1 MSEKEKLSLVF
12 MPYSFMSPHTDV
24 TLTYIQDQIN
34 SGTKVI
40 ILGCGGAKDIS
51 CGFNL
56 YGSSLKCRY
65 CVKRNL
71 DALDTLRGDYEWVD
85 INDFNSPQLPP
96 EITLNILKAQSLE
109 EIKKIQYQGSDI
121 GYAIVSS
128 LVSRFR
134 TVEINDKKRNI
145 LIKLAN
151 GYVKSFYAAEKTI
164 QDNNIKE
171 AFVFNGRLELTRGFF
186 RACEKEHIDCNILEV
201 SQVGCKT
208 LKYKN
213 ALPLDLGY
221 TKSLI
226 QSLWDTASTEQQ
238 KKAKEFYEKKAVG
251 IAIHDQIY
259 TTGQQKDLLP
269 INWDENNKN
278 LVIFGS
284 SADEFFAIGPD
295 WEFPFY
301 KNQFDGLKRIT
312 EVLSESDIQIYFR
325 MHPNLTMLKDAEISN
340 EFKLSNSYPNF
351 HVIAPQ
357 DKVSTYALMK
367 GAEKVITFGSS
378 VGVEAAYWNKDSI
391 LAGNSMYAH
400 LEGIIR
406 PNSHQELVNEIHKP
420 SSKVVSKLG
429 ALMYSNFLLARGHD
443 MEGLEITNSTV
454 TFEGKRQESDFPV
467 ERMFFKILNIKENF
481 KDWNT
486 FSMAIRDI
494 LPIRVKRFLCKFI
507 QH

>member
-1 MSEKEKLSLVF
+1 MLEKEKLSLVY

-24 TLTYIQDQIN
+24 TLAYIQDQIN
-34 SGTKVI
+34 SGTRVI
-40 ILGCGGAKDIS
+40 ILGCRGSKEIS

-71 DALDTLRGDYEWVD
+71 DALNTLRGDYEWVD
-85 INDFNSPQLPP
+85 INDFNSSPLPQKIRLD
-96 EITLNILKAQSLE
+96 ILKAQSLE
-109 EIKKIQYQGSDI
+109 EIKLIQYQESDI

-151 GYVKSFYAAEKTI
+151 GYVKSFCAAKKII
-164 QDNNIKE
+164 QDNDIKQ

-213 ALPLDLGY
+213 ALPLDLDY

-226 QSLWDTASTEQQ
+226 QSLWDTASIEQQ

-251 IAIHDQIY
+251 IAIHDKIY

-269 INWDENNKN
+269 INWDDNNKN

-284 SADEFFAIGPD
+284 SADEFFAIGLD

-312 EVLSESDIQIYFR
+312 EALSESDIQIYFR
-325 MHPNLTMLKDAEISN
+325 MHPNLTMLKDPEISK
-340 EFKLSNSYPNF
+340 EFKLADSYPNF

-357 DKVSTYALMK
+357 DKVSTYALMR

-378 VGVEAAYWNKDSI
+378 VGVEAAYWSKDSV

-406 PNSHQELVNEIHKP
+406 PNSHQELVNEIYKP
-420 SSKVVSKLG
+420 PSKVVSKLG
-429 ALMYSNFLLARGHD
+429 SLMYSNFLLSRGHD
-443 MEGLEITNSTV
+443 IQGLEITNSTV
-454 TFEGKRQESDFPV
+454 TFEGKRQEQDFPI
-467 ERMFFKILNIKENF
+467 ERVFFKVLNIKENF

-486 FSMAIRDI
+486 FSIAIRDI
-494 LPIRVKRFLCKFI
+494 LPARLKRVVCKFI

>member
-1 MSEKEKLSLVF
+1 MPEKERLSLVY
-12 MPYSFMSPHTDV
+12 MPYSFMSPHIDV
-24 TLTYIQDQIN
+24 TLAYIQDQIN
-34 SGTKVI
+34 NGNKVI

-51 CGFNL
+51 CGFNI
-56 YGSSLKCRY
+56 YGSSLKCQY
-65 CVKRNL
+65 CVKRNVDGL
-71 DALDTLRGDYEWVD
+71 NALRGDYKWVD
-85 INDFNSPQLPP
+85 INDFKLPP
-96 EITLNILKAQSLE
+96 LPQEITLKILKAQSLE

-134 TVEINDKKRNI
+134 TTEINDKKRKI

-151 GYVKSFYAAEKTI
+151 GYVKSFNAAEKTI
-164 QDNNIKE
+164 QDNDIKE

-186 RACEKEHIDCNILEV
+186 RSCENQQIDCNILEV

-213 ALPLDLGY
+213 ALPLDLDY

-226 QSLWDTASTEQQ
+226 QSLWDTASTEQ
-238 KKAKEFYEKKAVG
+238 KTKAKEFYEKKAVG
-251 IAIHDQIY
+251 IAIHDKIY

-269 INWDENNKN
+269 VNWNVNEKN

-301 KNQFDGLKRIT
+301 KNQFDGLKRIA
-312 EVLSESDIQIYFR
+312 EALSGSEIKIYFR
-325 MHPNLTMLKDAEISN
+325 MHPNLMMLKDSEISN
-340 EFKLSNSYPNF
+340 EFKLSDSYPNF
-351 HVIAPQ
+351 HVITPE
-357 DKVSTYALMK
+357 DKVSTYALMN
-367 GAEKVITFGSS
+367 GAEKIITFGSS
-378 VGVEAAYWNKDSI
+378 VGIEAAYWNKDSI

-406 PNSHQELVNEIHKP
+406 PNSHQELVNEIYKSP
-420 SSKVVSKLG
+420 SKIVSKMG
-429 ALMYSNFLLARGHD
+429 ALMYSNFLLSRGHD
-443 MEGLEITNSTV
+443 MQGLEITKSTV
-454 TFEGKRQESDFPV
+454 IFKGKQHEQDFPI
-467 ERMFFKILNIKENF
+467 ERAFFKLLNIKENL

-486 FSMAIRDI
+486 FSIAIRDI
-494 LPIRVKRFLCKFI
+494 LPVRVKRVLCKFI